1 MNKTIIIGRLTA
13 DPELRTSQ
21 SGVASLR
28 FTVAVNRRFK
38 NRNGEYDA
46 DFISCVAF
54 KQTAEFISRYFT
66 KGSMICIEG
75 NLRTGSY
82 TDKNHSDVTHYTT
95 DLYVDNVEFCGSKS
109 ENANTNNNGS
119 NGYQNGGNNGGGNYT
134 AAPPQAAQN
143 AIQAAQSAGIQTST
157 ASASDFEALIEGA
170 DVPF

>member
-13 DPELRTSQ
+13 DPELRQSQ
-21 SGVASLR
+21 SGVPNLR

-38 NRNGEYDA
+38 NQNGEYDA

-54 KQTAEFISRYFT
+54 KQTAEFISRYFS
-66 KGSMICIEG
+66 KGSMICVEG

-95 DLYVDNVEFCGSKS
+95 DLYVDNAEFCGSKS
-109 ENANTNNNGS
+109 ENGNANNNGS

-143 AIQAAQSAGIQTST
+143 AIQAAQSAGIQTGT